1 MGNRAACCRETKP
14 PPRRLSVVNQ
24 VVGPLNRELLEDLCR
39 AGIPCEVLTG
49 WVDADDTDRLPYPVT
64 WAAPLVKSPAW
75 RRVWSWTTFTARAS
89 WFALRRPGGRFLVVT
104 NPPLTMLAMPC
115 LKRLAGLR
123 YVLLVYDIYPDV
135 GERMGMMRRGGLL
148 ARTWRR
154 LSRRALLRAEGV
166 ITLGSHMADTLRG
179 HLRAGDSCPIEVIPS
194 WADTEFLR
202 PLDKAANPFVARH
215 GLAGKFVVMYSG
227 NFGATHDTESIVAA
241 AERLRDL
248 PDVHIMLI
256 GGGTREREVA
266 DLVAA
271 KALPNLTLLP
281 FQPLS
286 ALPHSLASA
295 DAAIVCLDE
304 GYEGIAVPSK
314 TYHALAVGAALLAIS
329 PPGTE
334 LTDLVAEHACGI
346 HVPPRSPERLAEAV
360 RSLHGDRDL
369 LARCRANARRA
380 AEDHFSRTIA
390 TRRCRDY
397 LCRHLGIEIPPACVE
412 S

>member
-1 MGNRAACCRETKP
+1 MDSRTARGERKDRC
-14 PPRRLSVVNQ
+14 PRCLSIVNQ
-24 VVGPLNRELLEDLCR
+24 VVGPLNRELLEDLDR
-39 AGIPCEVLTG
+39 AGIPCEVLAG
-49 WVDADDTDRLPYPVT
+49 WVDGDEADRLPCPIT
-64 WAAPLVKSPAW
+64 WSAPLVRAPAW
-75 RRVWSWTTFTARAS
+75 RRVGSWVR
-89 WFALRRPGGRFLVVT
+89 FALRAIFFVLRRRRGRFLVVT

-115 LKRLAGLR
+115 LRCLTGLR
-123 YVLLVYDIYPDV
+123 YVLLIYDIYPDV
-135 GERMGMMRRGGLL
+135 GERMGMLRLGGWL
-148 ARTWRR
+148 ARCWRR
-154 LSRRALLRAEGV
+154 MSRRALLRAEGV

-179 HLRAGDSCPIEVIPS
+179 HLRPGDVCPIEVIPS

-202 PLDKAANPFVARH
+202 PLDKAANPFVAQH

-248 PDVHIMLI
+248 PDVHFMLI
-256 GGGTREREVA
+256 GGGTRQREVA

-286 ALPHSLASA
+286 ALPQSLAAA

-329 PPGTE
+329 SPGTE
-334 LTDLVAEHACGI
+334 LTDLVSEHACGI
-346 HVPPRSPERLAEAV
+346 PVPPRSPDRLAEAI
-360 RSLHGDRDL
+360 RRLHDDRAL
-369 LARCRANARRA
+369 LGRYQAAARRA
-380 AEDHFSRTIA
+380 AEEHFSRA
-390 TRRCRDY
+390 KVTRRYREY
-397 LCRHLGIEIPPACVE
+397 LGQRLGLEISPPGVE
-412 S
+412 F